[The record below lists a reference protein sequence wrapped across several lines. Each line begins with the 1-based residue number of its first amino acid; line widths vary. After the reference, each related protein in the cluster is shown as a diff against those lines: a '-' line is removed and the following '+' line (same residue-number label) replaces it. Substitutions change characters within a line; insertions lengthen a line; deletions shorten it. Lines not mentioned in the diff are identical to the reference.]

1 VPQKF
6 FENNFRR
13 ISEFSKYAAGALQ
26 VSSTASGK
34 KGDAVIEASSG
45 AAGPQLSPGAALI
58 LILKPVRRNIG
69 YAINI

>member
-45 AAGPQLSPGAALI
+45 AAKSSVNTWSGAHLNPKA
-58 LILKPVRRNIG
+58 G
-69 YAINI
+69 